1 MVQTTLEGFRE
12 ELRRTG
18 GYRTAP
24 EHRAASRRRPSGWVT
39 FRFSLSVARVFPFC
53 AVAQALGRLTTERW
67 AEFCFSAITMPERYG
82 MNVTLE
88 GWGERAAYAGPVMY
102 VANHRSTY
110 ETIALPPILLTYG
123 PFRVVTK
130 ASLTRL
136 PFLAKAAERMGLIA
150 IGRENP
156 KADLLKLYEVGCE
169 RLAAGESFLI
179 FPQGT
184 RDDVFSRR
192 RFSSIAAKLAEKAGV
207 PIVPI
212 AVDSRCMPTRASGLF
227 KDFGPVDTA
236 RDVRI
241 AAGPVIP
248 CGNSRV
254 MHEQSFEWI
263 AAKLDEWGMPTERN

>member
-1 MVQTTLEGFRE
+1 MTVEVSGW
-12 ELRRTG
+12 G
-18 GYRTAP
+18 A
-24 EHRAASRRRPSGWVT
+24 RAAH
-39 FRFSLSVARVFPFC
+39 
-53 AVAQALGRLTTERW
+53 
-67 AEFCFSAITMPERYG
+67 
-82 MNVTLE
+82 
-88 GWGERAAYAGPVMY
+88 AGPVMY

-123 PFRVVTK
+123 PLRIITK

-169 RLAAGESFLI
+169 RLGAGESFLI

-212 AVDSRCMPTRASGLF
+212 AVDSRCMPTRERGLL
-227 KDFGPVDTA
+227 KGICHDFGPVDTS

-248 CGNSRV
+248 CGNARE
-254 MHEQSFEWI
+254 MHAASFDWI
-263 AAKLDEWGMPTERN
+263 AGKLEEWGMPTERS